1 MTTAAARAGGEGRD
15 DAACEALD
23 RLRAR
28 VDGWKL
34 GDDREVSV
42 RMELTNERVRHDNE
56 CLLLCFASRDEAA

>member
-1 MTTAAARAGGEGRD
+1 MTTAAARAGGEGRGD
-15 DAACEALD
+15 ACEALD

-42 RMELTNERVRHDNE
+42 RMDLTNERLRHDNQ
-56 CLLLCFASRDEAA
+56 CLLLCFASRDKVA

>member
-15 DAACEALD
+15 DACEALD

-28 VDGWKL
+28 GDGWKL

-42 RMELTNERVRHDNE
+42 RMDLTNERLRHDNQ
-56 CLLLCFASRDEAA
+56 CLLLCFASRDKAA